1 MLIVTMV
8 AGKFIL
14 LPATERGPVCW
25 RRGRLVNKC
34 WPSARDSPTAPRGET
49 LFPFKSEASSR
60 VDEMLL
66 ACSAFGA
73 TARASVAEWT
83 VGPTAWRRCGQPPR
97 PPRCAEGLR
106 LPRRR
111 HGGPSGRARR
121 RVFAGGTRGASRRSP
136 GPEPPRGPGR
146 LQ

>member
-73 TARASVAEWT
+73 TAGASVAERM
-83 VGPTAWRRCGQPPR
+83 V
-97 PPRCAEGLR
+97 
-106 LPRRR
+106 
-111 HGGPSGRARR
+111 
-121 RVFAGGTRGASRRSP
+121 
-136 GPEPPRGPGR
+136 
-146 LQ
+146 

>member
-60 VDEMLL
+60 VDETLL

-73 TARASVAEWT
+73 TAGASVAERT
-83 VGPTAWRRCGQPPR
+83 V
-97 PPRCAEGLR
+97 
-106 LPRRR
+106 
-111 HGGPSGRARR
+111 
-121 RVFAGGTRGASRRSP
+121 
-136 GPEPPRGPGR
+136 
-146 LQ
+146 